1 MKTIGSLWAILY
13 FPIKVLNGRKVRHL
27 MEILVTGLALFLVP
41 IFSLFISYRLF
52 RRMEMARGPAILVTF
67 LLGLFIL
74 IVWVGGLGALV
85 EYLDK
90 TPKE

>member
-1 MKTIGSLWAILY
+1 M
-13 FPIKVLNGRKVRHL
+13 
-27 MEILVTGLALFLVP
+27 LVTV
-41 IFSLFISYRLF
+41 
-52 RRMEMARGPAILVTF
+52 

-74 IVWVGGLGALV
+74 IVWVGGLGAIV